1 MALVGPPNSGKST
14 LFNRL
19 TGLRQKVANYPGVTV
34 EQRVG
39 RLNGI
44 GRDDLTLIDLPGIY
58 GLDSYSEDARV
69 AVDVLHGEMP
79 GTPAPDAILLVLDSL
94 QLRRQLMLAA
104 PVLAL
109 GLPTLVLL
117 NMSDLM
123 EARGGRVDT
132 LALAQELG
140 VPVAKISATRGAG
153 LDSITHFL
161 NRKAEAEQPV
171 PAEGK
176 IELPV
181 MGNPRSYRQWAT
193 GISTRTKYKA
203 PLSNAWTKRIDG
215 VLLHKIWGP
224 LIFLAVVFAVFQ
236 VVFSIGQPLSDGFG
250 NLLNA
255 GGDRIGALLGHNW
268 VESLLIDGVWR
279 GVASVLVFLP
289 QILLLFLFIGVLED
303 SGYLARAALIA
314 DRVMRSIGLNG
325 KAFIPLL
332 SAYACAVPAIM
343 ATRTIENKRDRFATI
358 LVAPFM
364 TCSARL
370 PIYMLMIAAF
380 IPNTPLLGDL
390 FGLRAAVMLSLYVL
404 GFVAALGTARL
415 LKSSIL
421 KASSAPFILE
431 LPQYRLPTVRS
442 LSLRLV
448 DRGKVFLR
456 QAGTVILA
464 VTLVLWV
471 LSHVPFHTDLTTS
484 VIGRLGHLIEPA
496 IQPLGFNWKIGIGL
510 LTSVVARE
518 VIVGTLGT
526 LYGADPATQS
536 LGLQAALRHDLT
548 LGGAMAAAWLAG
560 LHYWR
565 FGVPITVA
573 AGAATLSAAV
583 IAVVFALMPDLNGHL
598 ASAVVIACGLAVF
611 AAAMRFDMADPARVT
626 RKTDIAFWLHLL
638 SAPLIVQ
645 PLIFGFLGGLQDLDT
660 RRALGIIAIF
670 LGLGLVAV
678 IIDRRAILVSGLAY
692 AGFAFGA
699 LIHRP
704 GSNMKRPPRLFWRW
718 AFSCSP

>member
-1 MALVGPPNSGKST
+1 VSDCCSTATIDVPIEPRVAGKIRTVALVGPPNSGKST

-44 GRDDLTLIDLPGIY
+44 GRSDLTLIDLPGIY

-69 AVDVLHGEMP
+69 AVEVLHGEMP

-140 VPVAKISATRGAG
+140 VPVAKISATRGVG
-153 LDSITHFL
+153 LDAVTHFL
-161 NRKAEAEQPV
+161 NRKAEPEKLVAT
-171 PAEGK
+171 AAGK

-181 MGNPRSYRQWAT
+181 MGNPRSYRQWAH
-193 GISTRTKYKA
+193 GVSSRTRYKA
-203 PLSNAWTKRIDG
+203 PLSNEWTKRIDG

-250 NLLNA
+250 EVLNL
-255 GGDRIGALLGHNW
+255 GGDKIGALLGHNW

-279 GVASVLVFLP
+279 GVASVLVFVP

-380 IPNTPLLGDL
+380 IPNKPILGDF

-404 GFVAALGTARL
+404 GFVAALATAWL

-421 KASSAPFILE
+421 RASSAPFILE
-431 LPQYRLPTVRS
+431 LPQYRFPTVRS
-442 LSLRLV
+442 LSLRLM

-456 QAGTVILA
+456 QAGTVILL

-471 LSHVPFHTDLTTS
+471 LSHVPFHADLAHS
-484 VIGRLGHLIEPA
+484 LIGRLGQLIEPV
-496 IQPLGFNWKIGIGL
+496 IRPLGFNWKIGIGL
-510 LTSVVARE
+510 LTSVMARE

-526 LYGADPATQS
+526 LYGADSATQS

-548 LGGAMAAAWLAG
+548 LGGAMAL
-560 LHYWR
+560 
-565 FGVPITVA
+565 
-573 AGAATLSAAV
+573 
-583 IAVVFALMPDLNGHL
+583 VVFFAFALQCTSTL
-598 ASAVVIACGLAVF
+598 AIVRRETNSW
-611 AAAMRFDMADPARVT
+611 RWPA
-626 RKTDIAFWLHLL
+626 
-638 SAPLIVQ
+638 
-645 PLIFGFLGGLQDLDT
+645 LQFVYM
-660 RRALGIIAIF
+660 G
-670 LGLGLVAV
+670 V
-678 IIDRRAILVSGLAY
+678 LAY
-692 AGFAFGA
+692 LAA
-699 LIHRP
+699 LATNQVILHFVR
-704 GSNMKRPPRLFWRW
+704 
-718 AFSCSP
+718 

>member
-1 MALVGPPNSGKST
+1 MSDCCSTTATIEVPLEPKVAGRIRTVALVGPPNSGKST

-44 GRDDLTLIDLPGIY
+44 GRGDLTLIDLPGIY
-58 GLDSYSEDARV
+58 GLSSYSEDARV

-104 PVLAL
+104 PVLSL

-117 NMSDLM
+117 NMSDVM

-140 VPVAKISATRGAG
+140 VPVAKISATRGTG
-153 LDSITHFL
+153 LDSITQFL
-161 NRKAEAEQPV
+161 NRKAEPEKPV
-171 PAEGK
+171 APAAGR

-203 PLSNAWTKRIDG
+203 PISNEWTKRIDG
-215 VLLHKIWGP
+215 VLLHKVWGP

-236 VVFSIGQPLSDGFG
+236 VVFSIGQPLSDAFG
-250 NLLNA
+250 DVLNL
-255 GGDRIGALLGHNW
+255 GGDKIGTLLGHNW

-380 IPNTPLLGDL
+380 IPNKPILGDL

-404 GFVAALGTARL
+404 GFVAALATAWL

-431 LPQYRLPTVRS
+431 LPQYRFPTVRS

-471 LSHVPFHTDLTTS
+471 LSHIPFHTDLTTS

-496 IQPLGFNWKIGIGL
+496 IRPLGFNWKIGIGL

-548 LGGAMAAAWLAG
+548 LGGAMALVVFFAFALQCTSTLAIVRRETNS
-560 LHYWR
+560 WR
-565 FGVPITVA
+565 WPALQFVYMGVLAYVA
-573 AGAATLSAAV
+573 ALATNQ
-583 IAVVFALMPDLNGHL
+583 I
-598 ASAVVIACGLAVF
+598 
-611 AAAMRFDMADPARVT
+611 
-626 RKTDIAFWLHLL
+626 
-638 SAPLIVQ
+638 IVH
-645 PLIFGFLGGLQDLDT
+645 FV
-660 RRALGIIAIF
+660 R
-670 LGLGLVAV
+670 
-678 IIDRRAILVSGLAY
+678 
-692 AGFAFGA
+692 
-699 LIHRP
+699 
-704 GSNMKRPPRLFWRW
+704 
-718 AFSCSP
+718 